1 MGLLN
6 FLKKKIYIGNEMNL
20 LLVKSLIIKT
30 TVFSFVTT
38 CFDWASTS
46 SNWKITT
53 ELVQIQL
60 LLVHFQFLKSN

>member
-30 TVFSFVTT
+30 TVFSFRNDMFRLSV
-38 CFDWASTS
+38 
-46 SNWKITT
+46 NVK
-53 ELVQIQL
+53 
-60 LLVHFQFLKSN
+60 